1 MPLSE
6 REQRLLEELESQLRT
21 EDPRLDTHLRDSRPG
36 GVSVRRI
43 VLGVAIAVA
52 GLAVVLLGVSLQN
65 ILVGVLGVALMG
77 GGVYVLTTRGRGDAA
92 ATKGSGAGDAGQ
104 GPQGGRKK
112 EGAFMSRLERQWD
125 ERREQGR

>member
-6 REQRLLEELESQLRT
+6 REQRMLDELEAQLRT

-43 VLGVAIAVA
+43 VLGVAVAVA

-77 GGVYVLTTRGRGDAA
+77 GGVYILITRGKNG
-92 ATKGSGAGDAGQ
+92 GSGGDEAGRSTRGHEGSA
-104 GPQGGRKK
+104 RANK
-112 EGAFMSRLERQWD
+112 ESAFMSRLERQWD
-125 ERREQGR
+125 ERRSKER

>member
-6 REQRLLEELESQLRT
+6 REQRMLEELESQLRT

-36 GVSVRRI
+36 GLSVRRI

-65 ILVGVLGVALMG
+65 ILVGVLGVVLMG
-77 GGVYVLTTRGRGDAA
+77 GGVYVLTTRGRGHESAPH
-92 ATKGSGAGDAGQ
+92 GAGRDDAPQ
-104 GPQGGRKK
+104 GGPGGRKK
-112 EGAFMSRLERQWD
+112 ESAFMSRLERQWD
-125 ERREQGR
+125 ERRDHGR

>member
-6 REQRLLEELESQLRT
+6 REQRMLDELEAQLRS
-21 EDPRLDTHLRDSRPG
+21 EDPRLDTHLRDTRPG

-43 VLGVAIAVA
+43 VLGVAVAVA

-77 GGVYVLTTRGRGDAA
+77 GGVYVMTSRGRGGAEQRGAA
-92 ATKGSGAGDAGQ
+92 GTGRPGGNGGQ
-104 GPQGGRKK
+104 KK
-112 EGAFMSRLERQWD
+112 ENTFMSRLERQWD
-125 ERREQGR
+125 ERRSQER

>member
-6 REQRLLEELESQLRT
+6 REQRMLDELEAQLRT

-36 GVSVRRI
+36 GLSVRRI
-43 VLGVAIAVA
+43 VLGVALAVA

-77 GGVYVLTTRGRGDAA
+77 GGVYIVTSRGRTRGDAGRSA
-92 ATKGSGAGDAGQ
+92 E
-104 GPQGGRKK
+104 GRKGASGTKK
-112 EGAFMSRLERQWD
+112 ESAFMSRLDRQWD
-125 ERREQGR
+125 ERRSQER

>member
-6 REQRLLEELESQLRT
+6 REQRMLDELEAQLRT

-36 GVSVRRI
+36 GVSVRRV

-65 ILVGVLGVALMG
+65 VIVGVVGVAVMG
-77 GGVYVLTTRGRGDAA
+77 AGVYVLTSRGTGDSSGVGRADAGARAA
-92 ATKGSGAGDAGQ
+92 A
-104 GPQGGRKK
+104 GGKKK
-112 EGAFMSRLERQWD
+112 ESAFMSRLEQQWD
-125 ERREQGR
+125 ERRGQGR

>member
-6 REQRLLEELESQLRT
+6 REQRMLDELEAQLRT

-65 ILVGVLGVALMG
+65 VIVGVLGVALMG
-77 GGVYVLTTRGRGDAA
+77 GGVYVLTSRGRGDASGTGHA
-92 ATKGSGAGDAGQ
+92 DGGAGARASAG
-104 GPQGGRKK
+104 GKKK
-112 EGAFMSRLERQWD
+112 ESAFMSRLERQWD
-125 ERREQGR
+125 ERRGQGR

>member
-65 ILVGVLGVALMG
+65 ILVGVLGVVLMG
-77 GGVYVLTTRGRGDAA
+77 GGVYVLTTRGRGGTAT
-92 ATKGSGAGDAGQ
+92 TKGSDAADAGQ
-104 GPQGGRKK
+104 SRQGGRKT
-112 EGAFMSRLERQWD
+112 EGAFMSRLERRWD

>member
-6 REQRLLEELESQLRT
+6 REQRMLDELEAQLRT

-36 GVSVRRI
+36 GVSVRRV

-65 ILVGVLGVALMG
+65 VIVGVVGVAVMG
-77 GGVYVLTTRGRGDAA
+77 AGVYVLTSRGSGDSSEAGRADAGARAA
-92 ATKGSGAGDAGQ
+92 A
-104 GPQGGRKK
+104 GGKKK
-112 EGAFMSRLERQWD
+112 ESDFMSRLEQQWD
-125 ERREQGR
+125 ERRGQGR

>member
-6 REQRLLEELESQLRT
+6 REQRMLDELEAQLRT

-52 GLAVVLLGVSLQN
+52 GLAVVLLGVSLQS

-77 GGVYVLTTRGRGDAA
+77 GGVYVLTSRGRGDASAAQGSDAA
-92 ATKGSGAGDAGQ
+92 ATRNGGGAGA
-104 GPQGGRKK
+104 KK
-112 EGAFMSRLERQWD
+112 ESAFMSRLERQWD
-125 ERREQGR
+125 ERRDQGR

>member
-6 REQRLLEELESQLRT
+6 REQRMLDELEAQLRT

-36 GVSVRRI
+36 GVSVRRV

-65 ILVGVLGVALMG
+65 VIVGVVGVAVMG
-77 GGVYVLTTRGRGDAA
+77 AGVYVLSSRGSGDS
-92 ATKGSGAGDAGQ
+92 SGAGRADAGARAAA
-104 GPQGGRKK
+104 GGKKK
-112 EGAFMSRLERQWD
+112 ESAFMSRLEQQWD
-125 ERREQGR
+125 ERRGQGR

>member
-6 REQRLLEELESQLRT
+6 REQRMLDELEAQLRS

-77 GGVYVLTTRGRGDAA
+77 AGVYVVTSRGRGGDGPRRADETQA
-92 ATKGSGAGDAGQ
+92 VRGGAK
-104 GPQGGRKK
+104 KK
-112 EGAFMSRLERQWD
+112 ESAFMSRLERQWD